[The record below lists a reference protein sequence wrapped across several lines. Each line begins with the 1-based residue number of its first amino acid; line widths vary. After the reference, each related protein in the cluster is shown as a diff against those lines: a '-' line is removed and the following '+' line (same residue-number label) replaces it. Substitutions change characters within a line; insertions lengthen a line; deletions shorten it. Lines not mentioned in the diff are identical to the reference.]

1 MAVFEGEF
9 EERVVAVDLEFDG
22 DVEAVVF
29 NRLRADEKFGG
40 DFFPYGL
47 EPNRKTLEAFCQYA
61 HEQGITRVR
70 AKPEDLFPGGLDFS
84 VLI

>member
-1 MAVFEGEF
+1 MK
-9 EERVVAVDLEFDG
+9 
-22 DVEAVVF
+22 
-29 NRLRADEKFGG
+29 EKFGG
-40 DFFPYGL
+40 DFFPFGL
-47 EPNRKTLEAFCQYA
+47 EPNRKTLDAFCQYA